1 MATKKNTQKELEEFK
16 KSLVGKSVKELQ
28 DIEQEIIKKA
38 EETDKEIA
46 ATKFDLPDTGDNGTM
61 LLSIIGIVTMA
72 GAALVIVL
80 ATRKKSN
87 PDRK

>member
-16 KSLVGKSVKELQ
+16 KSLVAKSVKELQ

-46 ATKFDLPDTGDNGTM
+46 DTKFDLPEAGYKEAATA
-61 LLSIIGIVTMA
+61 IREIV
-72 GAALVIVL
+72 
-80 ATRKKSN
+80 
-87 PDRK
+87 DRQSVTWQFTLG